1 MIVLFTI
8 SVTVVFL
15 ETKEQNQATY
25 SHRGYGSKYLPLVK
39 GLNLWPGVRVSHR
52 SVGMP
57 LIHFLSLHPGEL
69 LSLRQYSEPNGVC
82 WK

>member
-1 MIVLFTI
+1 MTVLFTI

-39 GLNLWPGVRVSHR
+39 GLNLWPCVRVSHR
-52 SVGMP
+52 SVGLP
-57 LIHFLSLHPGEL
+57 CVIPHIGE
-69 LSLRQYSEPNGVC
+69 EPIPTAEG
-82 WK
+82 

>member
-39 GLNLWPGVRVSHR
+39 GLNLS
-52 SVGMP
+52 
-57 LIHFLSLHPGEL
+57 
-69 LSLRQYSEPNGVC
+69 
-82 WK
+82 